1 MDTFK
6 DYPTTPTSP
15 IHDAA
20 AVTPSDTAPL
30 AETTRA
36 LYVGQSGDVAL
47 VTAGGQS
54 VTFTAVPAGSI
65 LPLRAAKI
73 LATGTTA
80 GAILALW

>member
-1 MDTFK
+1 MDTFR

-15 IHDAA
+15 IHDAI
-20 AVTPSDTAPL
+20 AVTPSDTASL
-30 AETTRA
+30 TVTTRA

-47 VTAGGQS
+47 LTAGGQS